1 MDIYSNIDCGQER
14 IGILRDVNVESD
26 IAIVILGD
34 NEESVYTLYSQV
46 YAIINQYK
54 KVVLINTEQHN
65 IWSKLIYSLMINKE
79 QYNIYETDKINIDSD
94 YLEKVCKYENSLVD
108 IKNYLGN
115 SIDEPMSIVEYLTK
129 LVDVISL
136 NDTRTLIDTINS
148 VRALGKQSVEFIKF
162 IDGFNVELISR
173 LNSKDNEIA
182 NSKKLI
188 TQLKEDVENR
198 ANEISHISYSI
209 EVKDNEILE
218 LKQQIQDK
226 TNEIVVIN
234 NQLSEKQDKI
244 NNILSQTNESLTDVE
259 ELVSQIESLKIEL
272 ADKDNKML
280 EFKNQLTLKEEEL
293 KNMHQ
298 YGDKIEELS
307 ELIAQYETQIE
318 QLKSQEEDA
327 ETLREALDSKEHE
340 IDRLSSDIE
349 KYENLSVDLDNLKN
363 ENEQYK
369 IKMQE
374 MTDEIETLK
383 SQLED
388 TSNKTSTV
396 LDEGISLEEIQK
408 LREDNERLVERCNRY
423 KTDIINLKA
432 SNDSFLDKLR
442 NKAAGAMEF
451 NPLLLNN
458 NPKIKSRNILYFKEI
473 SYVTYTNT
481 MLVKTLD
488 LLLKKKQRVK
498 MVIFDK
504 PDEFSPSYQGLT
516 IVNGDY
522 ARKKDDVLQKDIVVI
537 MEPNMAILEDILSEQ
552 YTLVL
557 IVDRLKCVK
566 DLVIGNQVYKFWMV
580 NSSSGIQSIMNMGSM
595 SNDISSSSI
604 ITRPGVGHDTIG
616 ISKISDYPTFTE
628 QAKSSKWY
636 HLTNI
641 NAKNNENNN
650 SLVIAT
656 ILGRCGIN
664 IRGRR

>member
-14 IGILRDVNVESD
+14 VGILRDVNVESD
-26 IAIVILGD
+26 IAIIILGD
-34 NEESVYTLYSQV
+34 NEESVYSIYSQV
-46 YAIINQYK
+46 YHIINQYK
-54 KVVLINTEQHN
+54 KVVLINTEQYN

-79 QYNIYETDKINIDSD
+79 QYNIYETDKINIDND

-115 SIDEPMSIVEYLTK
+115 SIDEPMSIIEYLTK
-129 LVDVISL
+129 LVDVMSL
-136 NDTRTLIDTINS
+136 NDTRKLIDTINS

-244 NNILSQTNESLTDVE
+244 NNILSQNNESLTDVE
-259 ELVSQIESLKIEL
+259 ELVSQIEFLKIEL
-272 ADKDNKML
+272 ADKDNKMI

-307 ELIAQYETQIE
+307 ELIVQYKNQIE

-374 MTDEIETLK
+374 MTDEIQTLK
-383 SQLED
+383 NQLED

-396 LDEGISLEEIQK
+396 LGEGISVEEIQK

-458 NPKIKSRNILYFKEI
+458 NTKIKSRNILYFKEI

-498 MVIFDK
+498 MIIFDK

-522 ARKKDDVLQKDIVVI
+522 ARKKDDVLRKDIVVI